1 MKIDFSTRIDI
12 PATDISIDHTTG
24 VMLFGSC
31 FSENIGLKLMR
42 YKFQVDVNP
51 FGILYNPFSIS
62 SAIRRILS
70 ANSFSPSEL
79 IYHHE
84 LYHSLMHHGH
94 FSAVDQQ
101 NCLHNISH
109 RFENAVATI
118 QQTDLFL
125 VTFGSAYVYQL
136 KESGEI
142 VGNCH
147 KLPADRFD
155 RFRLSVEQIVEE
167 WSEVISLL
175 ATLNP
180 AAKLLFTV
188 SPVRHWKEGAHE
200 NQLSKATLH
209 LAIDALQ
216 KQYGRHVGYF
226 PAYEVMMDELR
237 DYRFYEEDMV
247 HPSSLAIDHIWD
259 FFSETYFS
267 EETRRINKEWTPI
280 MRALDHRPLHPETD
294 AYRHFLAGTAQMLET
309 FAVRH
314 PEISCEEEKEI
325 LLKINNKR

>member
-62 SAIRRILS
+62 SAIRRIFS

-136 KESGEI
+136 KET
-142 VGNCH
+142 NH
-147 KLPADRFD
+147 
-155 RFRLSVEQIVEE
+155 
-167 WSEVISLL
+167 LL
-175 ATLNP
+175 A
-180 AAKLLFTV
+180 
-188 SPVRHWKEGAHE
+188 E
-200 NQLSKATLH
+200 QLDIAPNKIIVL
-209 LAIDALQ
+209 
-216 KQYGRHVGYF
+216 Y
-226 PAYEVMMDELR
+226 
-237 DYRFYEEDMV
+237 
-247 HPSSLAIDHIWD
+247 SSQRSDNWIKPYL
-259 FFSETYFS
+259 
-267 EETRRINKEWTPI
+267 NKEIGDLPRMGWKKIAVMAPGFLIDNMETLYD
-280 MRALDHRPLHPETD
+280 LDIEARGL
-294 AYRHFLAGTAQMLET
+294 FLKDGGEDFT
-309 FAVRH
+309 FIPCLNDSDLAV
-314 PEISCEEEKEI
+314 ESIWKIISGV
-325 LLKINNKR
+325 